1 MAELESGISG
11 GQQGVIRVLI
21 TGPLM
26 SRPGGV
32 AQYLKAIRPHLRND
46 VQYFTIGSRSDH
58 ERIDTSIFRTFQD
71 SWGFAT
77 TLRHGHYDVVHL
89 NPSIGAKAFFRDG
102 LLLIIAKVFRK
113 AVVVF
118 AHGWDEAFE
127 HLLSGRL
134 CRLFHL
140 MYGRADAFIVLG
152 QEFKRRLRR
161 LGYERQVFVQ
171 GAPIDDELLADCLRE
186 PVRKGA
192 DRSKFNLLF
201 LARLERE
208 KGIYEALD
216 TFRLLKREFPYITM
230 TVAGDG
236 SERARAAAYAQS
248 ASLEDV
254 TFVGYVEGNA
264 KYEVYRGADAYLFP
278 SYTEGLPIS
287 VLEAMAYGL
296 PIVTCAVGGL
306 PDFFRHGTMGFV
318 TEEPNPKILATLVS
332 RLIEDP
338 ALASRISHFNRN
350 YAREQFNGPHVAADL
365 EGVYRFL
372 LEGADRTRLP
382 AR

>member
-1 MAELESGISG
+1 
-11 GQQGVIRVLI
+11 
-21 TGPLM
+21 
-26 SRPGGV
+26 
-32 AQYLKAIRPHLRND
+32 
-46 VQYFTIGSRSDH
+46 
-58 ERIDTSIFRTFQD
+58 
-71 SWGFAT
+71 
-77 TLRHGHYDVVHL
+77 
-89 NPSIGAKAFFRDG
+89 
-102 LLLIIAKVFRK
+102 
-113 AVVVF
+113 VVVF

-127 HLLSGRL
+127 HLLSRRFS
-134 CRLFHL
+134 RLFQL

-152 QEFKRRLRR
+152 QEFKRKLRR

-171 GAPIDDELLADCLRE
+171 GAPIDDQLLEDCGRE
-186 PVRKGA
+186 QIRKGA

-216 TFRLLKREFPYITM
+216 TYRLLKREYPYITM

-236 SERARAAAYAQS
+236 SERARAAAYAKS
-248 ASLEDV
+248 ANLEDV
-254 TFVGYVEGNA
+254 TFQGYVEGNA
-264 KYEVYRGADAYLFP
+264 KYEVYRKADAYLFP

-318 TEEPNPKILATLVS
+318 TEKPNPEILASLVS
-332 RLIEDP
+332 RLIVDP
-338 ALASRISHFNRN
+338 ALASRIGHFNSN
-350 YAREQFNGPHVAADL
+350 YAREQFNGPHIAADL

-372 LEGADRTRLP
+372 LEGADRTLLP